1 MLYYNISCGI
11 NKLFGVIYL
20 DKKILRRNILS
31 KRAALGKNGST
42 SLSKK
47 IINRLIDTE
56 YYKNANTIMCYISFG
71 SEINTHEFIR
81 NCIKDG
87 KRIVVPVTFHEP
99 REMKPSQILSFDE
112 LEPGYFNILTPKKE
126 FIRYIDPKEIDL
138 IIVPGAV
145 FDRKGYRIGF
155 GGGYYDRFLA
165 DKINDKSTKISV
177 AFHLQIIDEV
187 PKEEHDVPVDII
199 ITEKEIIN
207 CK

>member
-1 MLYYNISCGI
+1 M
-11 NKLFGVIYL
+11 

-31 KRAALGKNGST
+31 KRAALGKDGNI

-47 IINRLIDTE
+47 IINKLIDTE

-177 AFHLQIIDEV
+177 AFHLQIIDQV

>member
-31 KRAALGKNGST
+31 KRAALGKDGNI

-47 IINRLIDTE
+47 IINKLIDTE

-177 AFHLQIIDEV
+177 AFHLQIIDQV

>member
-20 DKKILRRNILS
+20 DKKIIRRDILS
-31 KRAALGKNGST
+31 KRAALGNDGNI
-42 SLSKK
+42 SLSRK
-47 IINRLIDTE
+47 IFKTLIDTE
-56 YYKNANTIMCYISFG
+56 YYTNANTIMCYISFG
-71 SEINTHEFIR
+71 SEINTHEFIK

-99 REMKPSQILSFDE
+99 REIKPSQILSFDE

-145 FDRKGYRIGF
+145 FDRNGYRIGF
-155 GGGYYDRFLA
+155 GGGYYDRFLG
-165 DKINDKSTKISV
+165 TKIDNKANKVSL
-177 AFHLQIIDEV
+177 AFDLQIIDQV
-187 PKEEHDVPVDII
+187 PREEHDVPVDII
-199 ITEKEIIN
+199 ITEKEIIK